1 MNKKFVVRL
10 SVEERGQLESLVAKG
25 KTAARKLTRARI
37 LLKADCSSLGPAW
50 SDEQISHALDLGAI
64 TVHRVRRSFVEGGL
78 EGALVRRPVPRR
90 PRMLDGEQEAQLIAL
105 ACGSP
110 PAGRCRWTLR
120 LLADRL
126 VESGHVD
133 KVSHETI
140 RRTLKKN
147 ELKPWLVKMWCI
159 PPKANAEFVWKME
172 DVLHVY
178 KRPYDP
184 LRPVV
189 CMDETS
195 KQLIRETRLPVDV
208 APGQPRRVDYEYE
221 RKGVADLF
229 MFFEP
234 LRGWRRV
241 WITPQ
246 RRKVEWAWCVQQLLE
261 EHYPEAERLVLVCDN
276 LNTHTGGALYEA
288 FPAAEARRLWERLEV
303 HYTPKHGSWLNMAE
317 TELSVLSG
325 QCLDR
330 RIDEV
335 AVLRSE
341 VGSWEDHRNRTEAK
355 VRWRFTT
362 EDARIKLEK
371 LYPVFEYPDPD

>member
-1 MNKKFVVRL
+1 
-10 SVEERGQLESLVAKG
+10 
-25 KTAARKLTRARI
+25 
-37 LLKADCSSLGPAW
+37 
-50 SDEQISHALDLGAI
+50 
-64 TVHRVRRSFVEGGL
+64 
-78 EGALVRRPVPRR
+78 
-90 PRMLDGEQEAQLIAL
+90 
-105 ACGSP
+105 
-110 PAGRCRWTLR
+110 
-120 LLADRL
+120 
-126 VESGHVD
+126 
-133 KVSHETI
+133 
-140 RRTLKKN
+140 
-147 ELKPWLVKMWCI
+147 LKPWLVKMWCI
-159 PPKANAEFVWKME
+159 PPNANAEFVWKME
-172 DVLHVY
+172 DVLEVY
-178 KRPYDP
+178 KRPYDS

-195 KQLIRETRLPVDV
+195 KQLIGETRLPVDA

-241 WITPQ
+241 WIAPQ
-246 RRKVEWAWCVQQLLE
+246 RRKVEWAWCVKQLLD
-261 EHYPEAERLVLVCDN
+261 EHYPQAERLVLVCDN

-335 AVLRSE
+335 EVLRRE
-341 VGSWEDHRNRTEAK
+341 VEAWEGQRNRTEAK

-371 LYPVFEYPDPD
+371 LYPVLEYPEPH

>member
-1 MNKKFVVRL
+1 
-10 SVEERGQLESLVAKG
+10 
-25 KTAARKLTRARI
+25 
-37 LLKADCSSLGPAW
+37 
-50 SDEQISHALDLGAI
+50 
-64 TVHRVRRSFVEGGL
+64 
-78 EGALVRRPVPRR
+78 
-90 PRMLDGEQEAQLIAL
+90 
-105 ACGSP
+105 
-110 PAGRCRWTLR
+110 
-120 LLADRL
+120 
-126 VESGHVD
+126 
-133 KVSHETI
+133 
-140 RRTLKKN
+140 
-147 ELKPWLVKMWCI
+147 LKPWLVKMWCI

-195 KQLIRETRLPVDV
+195 KQLIGETRPPVDA
-208 APGQPRRVDYEYE
+208 APRRPRRVDYEYE

-234 LRGWRRV
+234 LRGRRRV
-241 WITPQ
+241 WITPR
-246 RRKVEWAWCVQQLLE
+246 RRKVEWAWCVKPLLDD
-261 EHYPEAERLVLVCDN
+261 HYPRAERLVLVCDN

-303 HYTPKHGSWLNMAE
+303 HSTPKHGSWLNIAE

-335 AVLRSE
+335 VVLRSE

-355 VRWRFTT
+355 VRRRFTT
-362 EDARIKLEK
+362 QDARIKLEK
-371 LYPVFEYPDPD
+371 LYPAFEYPDPLGRPLPTNLSKIE